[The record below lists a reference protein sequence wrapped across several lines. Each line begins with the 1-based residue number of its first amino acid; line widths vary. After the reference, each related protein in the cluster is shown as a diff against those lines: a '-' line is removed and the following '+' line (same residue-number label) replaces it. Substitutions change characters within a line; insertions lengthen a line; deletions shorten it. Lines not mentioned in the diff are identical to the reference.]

1 MLGEAEPRELP
12 TLRAGVKRWRQAG
25 LAAVRS
31 HPRLSVTGALI
42 GLVVASTL
50 VRVVLVGRISGVWIR
65 LDELGYEEM
74 ARSFAH
80 TGHFSVLGKSGLAYS
95 PLYPIVLSPVYAL
108 TSSLQTAYEWAK
120 VENAVLLSLSV
131 FPIYAIARSVL
142 SRGRSVGVAAV
153 SLVAPLMLYSG
164 FEMSESLAYPLCLV
178 AIWAMLRAVRRP
190 TVGNDALLLVAI
202 ALASAARL
210 QLVVLLPA
218 ALTAVV
224 LVPMLRPSGERTRT
238 RAVLRAVLEHW
249 LLFGVVGAALLAVF
263 VRRAMNGGALPLAGR
278 YSNVGSAHA
287 SPVRVFELF
296 FQHLGGL
303 DWAVGV
309 IPFAAALLGCYV
321 LVRAGFPRRALIF
334 ASVAVASVFWLL
346 LEVAFDAAA
355 FDATS
360 ARGGSVLTDPP
371 RIHERYLI
379 YLMPLFLVALVGAL
393 PLFRSGKVATRR
405 HLVIAAV
412 VTLLPALIP
421 FGTVMNNTTASD
433 SFSLQPFG
441 TTAHGFIVAAPH
453 ATTAALGLSAILAF
467 CYFRAA
473 VRPLPSLVITVTV
486 LVFLGLSF
494 LELSRQTTPLARAA
508 VGLPSHND
516 WVDRATAGRG
526 EVAFVSG
533 DRPSQITILDTA
545 FWNTSI
551 ARVYYTCSRSLGA
564 SFGEEQLSRRD
575 PDAVRSR
582 ARRLPHSRPRTRSR
596 QAGTTCPHRAARRHV
611 DPPARRPPALHEL
624 TLSRRRARDGGGR
637 SARAGTT

>member
-1 MLGEAEPRELP
+1 VAGEVDSVLGEAEPSELP
-12 TLRAGVKRWRQAG
+12 AVRTANRRWSWAG
-25 LAAVRS
+25 LSVVRA
-31 HPRLSVTGALI
+31 HPRLSAAVALI
-42 GLVVASTL
+42 GLAAASIL
-50 VRVVLVGRISGVWIR
+50 LRVFIVGQISGVWIR
-65 LDELGYEEM
+65 LDELAYEEM

-80 TGHFSVLGKSGLAYS
+80 SGHVSILGKSGLAYS
-95 PLYPIVLSPVYAL
+95 PLYSIVLSPIYAL
-108 TSSLQTAYEWAK
+108 TSSMQTAYEWAK
-120 VENAVLLSLSV
+120 VENAVLISLSV

-142 SRGRSVGVAAV
+142 SRGRSVAVAAV

-190 TVGNDALLLVAI
+190 TVANDALLLLTI

-224 LVPMLRPSGERTRT
+224 VVAMLRPPPRERGRS

-249 LLFGVVGAALLAVF
+249 LLFGIVGAAFLAVL
-263 VRRAMNGGALPLAGR
+263 VSRAVNGGALPFAGR
-278 YSNVGSAHA
+278 YSNVGTAHA
-287 SPVRVFELF
+287 SPLRVFELF

-309 IPFAAALLGCYV
+309 IPFACALLGCYV

-334 ASVAVASVFWLL
+334 ASVAAASVFWFL

-355 FDATS
+355 FDSTR
-360 ARGGSVLTDPP
+360 ARGGPVLSDPP

-379 YLMPLFLVALVGAL
+379 YLLPFFLVALVGAL
-393 PLFRSGKVATRR
+393 PAFRNGKIATRR

-421 FGTVMNNTTASD
+421 FGTVINNTSVSD

-441 TTAHGFIVAAPH
+441 AAVHGFIESAPH
-453 ATTAALGLSAILAF
+453 ATTAAVGLSAILAF
-467 CYFRAA
+467 AYFRAA

-494 LELSRQTTPLARAA
+494 LEFSRQSTPFARAS
-508 VGLPSHND
+508 VGLPSYNN
-516 WVDRATAGRG
+516 WVDRATGGRG
-526 EVAFVSG
+526 TVDFVSG

-545 FWNTSI
+545 FWNTSVD
-551 ARVYYTCSRSLGA
+551 RVYYTCSMSLGS
-564 SFGEEQLSRRD
+564 SFGEEPISGPIQT
-575 PDAVRSR
+575 PYAVVP
-582 ARRLPHSRPRTRSR
+582 ADF
-596 QAGTTCPHRAARRHV
+596 HV
-611 DPPARRPPALHEL
+611 HGRVV
-624 TLSRRRARDGGGR
+624 ARDRPGRLVLIAPPGGTLTVP
-637 SARAGTT
+637 RADLQRCTR